1 MASPLPH
8 QVLQTQQ
15 NQWGHVD
22 FQPATHRVRL
32 LCLEKIAIT
41 SEPVFLR
48 EHMLSALIFCE
59 QYFTFSH
66 ISRGTF
72 LKSLGK
78 MTHILYFRFSNFMS
92 RYTETSVL
100 YSNHISLDAF
110 TIAISRLGK
119 EEWRK
124 LAGVRLRG
132 THFRRSFSDYQTK
145 LLYKP

>member
-1 MASPLPH
+1 MASPLSH

-22 FQPATHRVRL
+22 FQPVTHRVWL
-32 LCLEKIAIT
+32 LCLEKIAVT
-41 SEPVFLR
+41 NEVVFL
-48 EHMLSALIFCE
+48 HKCMLSALIFCE
-59 QYFTFSH
+59 QYFIFSH

-72 LKSLGK
+72 LKSPGK
-78 MTHILYFRFSNFMS
+78 MTHILYFTFSNFMS

-100 YSNHISLDAF
+100 YSNRFSLDTF
-110 TIAISRLGK
+110 TITISRLGK

-132 THFRRSFSDYQTK
+132 THFRRSFSDYQAQ